1 MKKRVDTAESG
12 FLVKLD
18 RKEVTHCFAV
28 AFDYDLWEYIINGK
42 ETQKLPENVE
52 TINVV
57 VGRT

>member
-1 MKKRVDTAESG
+1 MAGGG